1 MKNALQFIISST
13 FTIVLLFGLGVY
25 FNPSILLDFQIW
37 VVVLATLVMFGTQ
50 PKLSKSDLFNPND
63 KYSMLGLSLMG
74 IIVNN
79 ASVIHWANHA
89 HEFSFSISKWI
100 SFLMIWGGLA
110 FRIYAIQKLNIYFSN
125 AVTIQN
131 NHHLYDKGIY
141 AKIRHPSYTGAIICI
156 IGTIIWFEAWGSIGI
171 LLVLIFVA
179 YCHRIVQEEK
189 ILGLYFG
196 VKYKIYRQ
204 KTGPLLPKIKLQKFD
219 LQLFKK

>member
-37 VVVLATLVMFGTQ
+37 VVVLATLVMFSTQ
-50 PKLSKSDLFNPND
+50 PKLSKSDLFNPKD

-79 ASVIHWANHA
+79 VSVIHWANHA
-89 HEFSFSISKWI
+89 NEFSFSISKWI

-131 NHHLYDKGIY
+131 DHSLYDKGIY

-171 LLVLIFVA
+171 LLVIIFVA
-179 YCHRIVQEEK
+179 YGHRIVQEEK

-196 VKYKIYRQ
+196 VQYKIYLQ
-204 KTGPLLPKIKLQKFD
+204 KTGPLLPKIKLQKF
-219 LQLFKK
+219 

>member
-13 FTIVLLFGLGVY
+13 FTIVLLFGLGIY

-79 ASVIHWANHA
+79 VSVTHWANHA

-189 ILGLYFG
+189 KLGLYFG